1 MPAQPTAERR
11 LAIVPLVTVGMLSLL
26 LLAMV
31 ARVAQLQLA
40 PSDALREQ
48 MTPRVSS
55 RTVVPLRGDIADR
68 KGRILSDTS
77 FQERVVLDP
86 TLLPKD
92 QAKLDEV
99 IVSLSTA
106 MNADPDKVG
115 SSIQRA
121 LAVNARRE
129 KAWKEAGTAEPAGLH
144 GVLANF
150 LPLANVE
157 RETPKPD
164 AEEEPVGDDE
174 QSLAVLKRPIRYVP
188 VSEPLDDDHVAAV
201 KSLIKAKKLKGVALE
216 RQPVRQYPGG
226 TPAAS
231 IVGLVGFEQSGM
243 MGAEKLLDKRLQGTP
258 GSLQFVR
265 DRDGKPLW
273 MDPGSVQ
280 PPRAGQDVRLSID
293 LELQRI
299 AEEELTRGVEECD
312 AAGGRLVMLDPLT
325 GEVLAMCDV
334 LREVHDAVPYPWV
347 DAPKKLKKGE
357 KPPPEPNVLAQ
368 RRRYITMKLDEG
380 RKQHP
385 ALGRNRAIEDVYEPG
400 STFKPFVWSTIS
412 ELGLA
417 KPDEV
422 FDTEGGRWSTS
433 YGRPIQDVTKREKM
447 TWREVLINSSNI
459 GMIKAA
465 ERMTYAQLHD
475 VPVRFGFG
483 RPTGIGVDGKGWV
496 GEASGIVTPMRSW
509 SKYTQTSVAY
519 GHEVAV
525 TPVQMVR
532 AFSVFCRPGDL
543 AGTLPQLRLT
553 AVDPSDRVR
562 AEGQSLSEADLQ
574 SGVIYRVLPPNVA
587 ILTRETMRGVADN
600 MEMKWAKPPEGGWR
614 YVMFGK
620 SGTAEIPLG
629 KAPEGKK
636 RPKGSSGYFDDQY
649 NSSFVAGAPIENP
662 RLVCI
667 VVIDDPGP
675 DLVDHKRHYGAATA
689 GPVVRR
695 VMERALTYLGV
706 PPSPPESHKPLDIP
720 SAMPQPGKPAT
731 KPTPMK
737 TEIAKPENKKP
748 EAPATQPAAPP
759 KKKVATVNPR

>member
-1 MPAQPTAERR
+1 MPAEHSAERR
-11 LAIVPLVTVGMLSLL
+11 LAIVPLVTVAVLSIL

-55 RTVVPLRGDIADR
+55 RTIVPLRGDIADR

-77 FQERVVLDP
+77 FAERVVVDP
-86 TLLPKD
+86 TLLPKE

-99 IVSLSTA
+99 IVALSTA

-115 SSIQRA
+115 SAIHRA

-129 KAWKEAGTAEPAGLH
+129 KAWAQSGHQSEPAGLH

-157 RETPKPD
+157 RESPKID
-164 AEEEPVGDDE
+164 AEPQPALDDE

-188 VSEPLDDDHVAAV
+188 VSEPLDQDRLAAV
-201 KSLIKAKKLKGVALE
+201 KALIKDRKLKGIALE

-231 IVGLVGFEQSGM
+231 IVGLVGFEQVGM
-243 MGAEKLLDKRLQGTP
+243 MGAEKLLDPRLQGKP

-273 MDPGSVQ
+273 LDPGSVQ
-280 PPRAGQDVRLSID
+280 PPTAGQDVRLSID

-299 AEEELTRGVEECD
+299 AEEELTRGVEEAD
-312 AAGGRLVMLDPLT
+312 AAGGRLVLIDPLT

-334 LREVHDAVPYPWV
+334 LRDVPDAVPYPWV
-347 DAPKKLKKGE
+347 DAPQRLKRGE

-380 RKQHP
+380 RKKHP

-400 STFKPFVWSTIS
+400 STFKPFVWATIT
-412 ELGLA
+412 ELALA
-417 KPDEV
+417 KPDEI
-422 FDTEGGRWSTS
+422 FDTEGGRWTTN

-532 AFSVFCRPGDL
+532 AFSAFCRPGDL

-553 AVDPSDRVR
+553 ALDPSDRVR
-562 AEGQSLSEADLQ
+562 AEGQSFTDADLQ
-574 SGVIYRVLPPNVA
+574 SGVIYRVLPPHIA
-587 ILTRETMRGVADN
+587 LLTRETMRGVADN
-600 MEMKWAKPPEGGWR
+600 MEMRWAKPPEGGWR

-695 VMERALTYLGV
+695 VMERSLTYLGV

-720 SAMPQPGKPAT
+720 SATPQHEKP
-731 KPTPMK
+731 P
-737 TEIAKPENKKP
+737 AKKSSS
-748 EAPATQPAAPP
+748 
-759 KKKVATVNPR
+759 R

>member
-1 MPAQPTAERR
+1 MPAEHFAERR
-11 LAIVPLVTVGMLSLL
+11 LAIVPLVTVVFLSVLL
-26 LLAMV
+26 LGMV

-40 PSDALREQ
+40 PSEALREQ

-55 RTVVPLRGDIADR
+55 RTVVALRGDIADR

-77 FQERVVLDP
+77 FQERVVVDP
-86 TLLPKD
+86 TLLPKK
-92 QAKLDEV
+92 QQELDEV
-99 IVSLSTA
+99 IVSLSLA
-106 MNADPDKVG
+106 MSGDPDKVG

-129 KAWKEAGTAEPAGLH
+129 KAWKEAGQSEPAGLR

-157 RETPKPD
+157 REAPKPE
-164 AEEEPVGDDE
+164 AEEDTAGEEE

-188 VSEPLDDDHVAAV
+188 VSEALDDERVAAV

-231 IVGLVGFEQSGM
+231 IVGLVGFEQVGM
-243 MGAEKLLDKRLQGTP
+243 MGAEKLLDKRLQGQA
-258 GSLQFVR
+258 GSIEFVR

-280 PPRAGQDVRLSID
+280 PPKAGQDVRISID

-312 AAGGRLVMLDPLT
+312 AAGGRLVMVDPLT

-357 KPPPEPNVLAQ
+357 KAPAEPNVLGA
-368 RRRYITMKLDEG
+368 RRRYVTMKLDEA

-385 ALGRNRAIEDVYEPG
+385 ALGRNRCIEDVYEPG

-422 FDTEGGRWSTS
+422 FDTEGGRWTTN

-459 GMIKAA
+459 GMIKGA

-532 AFSVFCRPGDL
+532 AFSAFCRPGDL

-562 AEGQSLSEADLQ
+562 AEGQSISEADLQ
-574 SGVIYRVLPPNVA
+574 SGVIYRVLPPRVA
-587 ILTRETMRGVADN
+587 VLTRETMRGVADN
-600 MEMKWAKPPEGGWR
+600 MEMRWAKAPEGGWR

-667 VVIDDPGP
+667 AVIDDPGP

-706 PPSPPESHKPLDIP
+706 APSPAESHKPLDIP
-720 SAMPQPGKPAT
+720 SAMPQPGKP
-731 KPTPMK
+731 KPSTPAAPSNNPSDAAK
-737 TEIAKPENKKP
+737 TSPSAKKKP
-748 EAPATQPAAPP
+748 E
-759 KKKVATVNPR
+759 R

>member
-1 MPAQPTAERR
+1 MSSDQSADRR
-11 LAIVPLVTVGMLSLL
+11 LAIVPLVTVGVLSLL
-26 LLAMV
+26 LVGMV

-40 PSDALREQ
+40 PSEALLEQ
-48 MTPRVSS
+48 MTPRVST

-77 FQERVVLDP
+77 FRERVVLDP
-86 TLLPKD
+86 TLLPKK
-92 QAKLDEV
+92 QAELDEV
-99 IVSLSTA
+99 IVSLSNA
-106 MNADPDKVG
+106 MAADPDKVG
-115 SSIQRA
+115 SSLQRA

-129 KAWKEAGTAEPAGLH
+129 AAWKKAGTGEPAGLH

-150 LPLANVE
+150 LPMAMVE
-157 RETPKPD
+157 REPPQLQAD
-164 AEEEPVGDDE
+164 DPAGAEEEE

-188 VSEPLDDDHVAAV
+188 VSEPLDEDRIAAV
-201 KSLIKAKKLKGVALE
+201 KALIKQKKLKGVGIE

-243 MGAEKLLDKRLQGTP
+243 MGAEKLLDGRLQGKS
-258 GSLQFVR
+258 GSIEFVR

-273 MDPGSVQ
+273 MDPGSVL
-280 PPRAGQDVRLSID
+280 PPQAGQDVRISID

-312 AAGGRLVMLDPLT
+312 AAGGRLVMVDPLT

-334 LREVHDAVPYPWV
+334 IRELHDAVPYPWV
-347 DAPKKLKKGE
+347 DAPKKLKRGE
-357 KPPPEPNVLAQ
+357 KAPAEPNVLGS
-368 RRRYITMKLDEG
+368 RKRYVTLKVDEA
-380 RKQHP
+380 RKVHP
-385 ALGRNRAIEDVYEPG
+385 ALGRNRCIEDVYEPG
-400 STFKPFVWSTIS
+400 STFKPFVWSTIT
-412 ELGLA
+412 ELGIA
-417 KPDEV
+417 RPDEV
-422 FDTEGGRWSTS
+422 FDTEGGRWTTS
-433 YGRPIQDVTKREKM
+433 YGRPIQDVTKRERM

-459 GMIKAA
+459 GMIKGA
-465 ERMTYAQLHD
+465 ERMNFTQLHD

-532 AFSVFCRPGDL
+532 AFSAFCRPGDL

-562 AEGQSLSEADLQ
+562 AEGQTSSEADLQ
-574 SGVIYRVLPPNVA
+574 SGIIYRVLPPQVA
-587 ILTRETMRGVADN
+587 VLTRETMRGVADN
-600 MEMKWAKPPEGGWR
+600 MEMRWAKAPEGGWR

-662 RLVCI
+662 RVVCI

-720 SAMPQPGKPAT
+720 SAMPQPGKAAGKKADAT
-731 KPTPMK
+731 AMP
-737 TEIAKPENKKP
+737 
-748 EAPATQPAAPP
+748 PAAPTVP
-759 KKKVATVNPR
+759 AKAPPTAPAKKKTSR

>member
-1 MPAQPTAERR
+1 MPAEHSAERR
-11 LAIVPLVTVGMLSLL
+11 LAIVPLVTVAILSIL

-55 RTVVPLRGDIADR
+55 RTIAPLRGDITDR

-77 FQERVVLDP
+77 FAERVVVDP
-86 TLLPKD
+86 TLLPKE

-115 SSIQRA
+115 SAIHRA

-129 KAWKEAGTAEPAGLH
+129 KAWADSGQSEPAGLH

-157 RETPKPD
+157 RESPKHD
-164 AEEEPVGDDE
+164 AEPEPASDEE

-188 VSEPLDDDHVAAV
+188 VSEPLDQDHLAAV
-201 KSLIKAKKLKGVALE
+201 KALIKDKKLKGIALE

-231 IVGLVGFEQSGM
+231 IVGLVGFEQVGM
-243 MGAEKLLDKRLQGTP
+243 MGAEKLLDARLQGKP

-273 MDPGSVQ
+273 LDPGSVQ
-280 PPRAGQDVRLSID
+280 PPIAGQDVRLSID

-299 AEEELTRGVEECD
+299 AEEELTRGVEEAD
-312 AAGGRLVMLDPLT
+312 AAGGRLVLIDPLT
-325 GEVLAMCDV
+325 GEVLAICDV
-334 LREVHDAVPYPWV
+334 LRDVPDAVPYPWV
-347 DAPKKLKKGE
+347 DAPTKLKRGE
-357 KPPPEPNVLAQ
+357 KAPPEPNVLAQ

-400 STFKPFVWSTIS
+400 STFKPFVWATIT
-412 ELGLA
+412 ELALA
-417 KPDEV
+417 KPDEI
-422 FDTEGGRWSTS
+422 FDTEGGRWTTA

-465 ERMTYAQLHD
+465 ERMTFAQLHD

-496 GEASGIVTPMRSW
+496 GEASGIVTPMRAW

-519 GHEVAV
+519 GHEIAV

-532 AFSVFCRPGDL
+532 AFSAFCRPGDL

-562 AEGQSLSEADLQ
+562 AEGQLPSDADLQ
-574 SGVIYRVLPPNVA
+574 SGVIYRVLPPHIA
-587 ILTRETMRGVADN
+587 LLTRETMRGVADN
-600 MEMKWAKPPEGGWR
+600 MELRWAKPPKGGWR

-629 KAPEGKK
+629 KAPDGKK

-706 PPSPPESHKPLDIP
+706 PPSPAESHKPLDIP
-720 SAMPQPGKPAT
+720 SSTPQPGKPA
-731 KPTPMK
+731 
-737 TEIAKPENKKP
+737 
-748 EAPATQPAAPP
+748 APA
-759 KKKVATVNPR
+759 KKTSQR